1 MSQHWNSLKAKGAKM
16 GFLKKVSDFAFGSSG
31 PKYDMNQSIL
41 SSNFGVQS
49 DLGNMSLKK
58 QADGS
63 YAKVYES
70 SDIDKQRNALAS
82 QGLGALSLDP
92 SAVQQAYYNQ
102 ATSLLTPR
110 FEQQQKATDEAL
122 INRGIQTGTEQYNRV
137 MGNLNQDQQ
146 QTLQN
151 IANQAVYQGY
161 DTLGSQI
168 GNINALTSG
177 RDIYALSGMGGTN
190 DAYNDMYS
198 AKQYNQE
205 RRDQRNQN
213 IINTVAAAG
222 GAMFSDKRLKENLK
236 KVGALANGLNVYI
249 GNYKK
254 ETGLDTRPQLFLLA
268 QEVKKKHPKAVKEK
282 FGALAVDY
290 KEAVK

>member
-1 MSQHWNSLKAKGAKM
+1 MS
-16 GFLKKVSDFAFGSSG
+16 FLKSISDFAFGSSG
-31 PKYDMNQSIL
+31 PKYNMDQSIL
-41 SSNFGVQS
+41 TSEYGVQS

-70 SDIDKQRNALAS
+70 SDIDKQRNALAL
-82 QGLGALSLDP
+82 QGLQGMSLDP
-92 SAVQQAYYNQ
+92 SAVQQAYYDQ

-137 MGNLNQDQQ
+137 MSNLNQDQQ

-161 DTLGSQI
+161 DTLGSQA
-168 GNINALTSG
+168 NTINALTSG
-177 RDIYALSGMGGTN
+177 RDIYALTGMGGSN
-190 DAYNDMYS
+190 DAYNDYYS
-198 AKQYNQE
+198 SRQYNQAQ
-205 RRDQRNQN
+205 RDQRNQN
-213 IINTVAAAG
+213 IMNTATAALSA
-222 GAMFSDKRLKENLK
+222 FSDKRLKENLK
-236 KVGALANGLNVYI
+236 KVGTLANGLNVYI

-268 QEVKKKHPKAVKEK
+268 QEVKKKHPEAVKEK
-282 FGALAVDY
+282 FGALAVNY

>member
-1 MSQHWNSLKAKGAKM
+1 M

-31 PKYDMNQSIL
+31 PKYNMDQSIL

-70 SDIDKQRNALAS
+70 SDIDKQRNALAL
-82 QGLGALSLDP
+82 QGLQGMSLDP

-161 DTLGSQI
+161 DTLGSQA
-168 GNINALTSG
+168 NTINALTSG
-177 RDIYALSGMGGTN
+177 RDIYALTGMGGTN
-190 DAYNDMYS
+190 SAYDNQYS
-198 AKQYNQE
+198 ARQYNQAQ
-205 RRDQRNQN
+205 RDQRNQN
-213 IINTVAAAG
+213 IINTGISAAAS
-222 GAMFSDKRLKENLK
+222 FSDKRLKENLK
-236 KVGALANGLNVYI
+236 KVGTLANGLNVYI

-268 QEVKKKHPKAVKEK
+268 QEVKKKHPEAVKEK
-282 FGALAVDY
+282 FGALAVNY

>member
-1 MSQHWNSLKAKGAKM
+1 M

-31 PKYDMNQSIL
+31 PKYNMDQSIL

-70 SDIDKQRNALAS
+70 SDIDKQRNALAL
-82 QGLGALSLDP
+82 QGLQGMSLDP

-161 DTLGSQI
+161 DTLGSQA
-168 GNINALTSG
+168 NTINALTSG
-177 RDIYALSGMGGTN
+177 RDIYALTGMGGTN
-190 DAYNDMYS
+190 SAYDSQYS
-198 AKQYNQE
+198 ARQYNQAQ
-205 RRDQRNQN
+205 RDQRNQN
-213 IINTVAAAG
+213 IINTGISAAAS
-222 GAMFSDKRLKENLK
+222 FSDKRLKENLK
-236 KVGALANGLNVYI
+236 KVGTLANGLNVYI

-268 QEVKKKHPKAVKEK
+268 QEVKKKHPEAVKEK
-282 FGALAVDY
+282 FGALAVNY

>member
-1 MSQHWNSLKAKGAKM
+1 M
-16 GFLKKVSDFAFGSSG
+16 GFLKKISDFAFGSSG
-31 PKYDMNQSIL
+31 PKYNIDNSI
-41 SSNFGVQS
+41 STSNFGVES
-49 DLGNMSLKK
+49 DLGGLKLRK
-58 QADGS
+58 ESDGS
-63 YAKVYES
+63 YTKVYES

-168 GNINALTSG
+168 NTINALTGG
-177 RDIYALSGMGGTN
+177 RDIYGVAGLSGTN
-190 DAYNDMYS
+190 DAYNNAYS
-198 AKQYNQE
+198 AQQYNQAM
-205 RRDQRNQN
+205 RDQRNQN
-213 IINTVAAAG
+213 IINT
-222 GAMFSDKRLKENLK
+222 AMSAI
-236 KVGALANGLNVYI
+236 GALAG
-249 GNYKK
+249 K
-254 ETGLDTRPQLFLLA
+254 
-268 QEVKKKHPKAVKEK
+268 
-282 FGALAVDY
+282 
-290 KEAVK
+290 

>member
-1 MSQHWNSLKAKGAKM
+1 M
-16 GFLKKVSDFAFGSSG
+16 GFLSKASDFLFGSSG
-31 PKYDMNQSIL
+31 PKYNMDNAAITSQY
-41 SSNFGVQS
+41 GVQS
-49 DLGNMSLKK
+49 DLGNMRLEK

-82 QGLGALSLDP
+82 QGLGSLSLDP

-102 ATSLLTPR
+102 ATSLLEPR
-110 FEQQQKATDEAL
+110 FEQQRKATDESL
-122 INRGIQTGTEQYNRV
+122 INRGIQTGTEQYNTV

-168 GNINALTSG
+168 GNINSLTSG
-177 RDIYALSGMGGTN
+177 RDVYALSGMSGTN
-190 DAYNDMYS
+190 DAYDSKYS
-198 AKQYNQE
+198 SDVYRDLL
-205 RRDQRNQN
+205 RRQRNSN
-213 IINTVAAAG
+213 IVQFGVESPATAFNSGVSG
-222 GAMFSDKRLKENLK
+222 FFSDKRLKENLK

-254 ETGLDTRPQLFLLA
+254 ETGLDTRPQLFLIA
-268 QEVKKKHPKAVKEK
+268 QEVKKKNPKAVGKR
-282 FGALAVDY
+282 FGALTVDY
-290 KEAVK
+290 KEAVKGGK

>member
-1 MSQHWNSLKAKGAKM
+1 M
-16 GFLKKVSDFAFGSSG
+16 GFLNKVSDFVFGSSG
-31 PKYDMNQSIL
+31 PKYNMDQSIL
-41 SSNFGVQS
+41 SSEYGVRS

-70 SDIDKQRNALAS
+70 SDIDKQRNALAL
-82 QGLGALSLDP
+82 QGLQGMSLDP

-161 DTLGSQI
+161 DTLGSQA
-168 GNINALTSG
+168 NTINALTSG
-177 RDIYALSGMGGTN
+177 RDIYALTGMGGTN
-190 DAYNDMYS
+190 SAYDSQYS
-198 AKQYNQE
+198 ARQYNQAQ
-205 RRDQRNQN
+205 RDQRNQN
-213 IINTVAAAG
+213 IINTGISAAA
-222 GAMFSDKRLKENLK
+222 AFSDKRLKENLK

-268 QEVKKKHPKAVKEK
+268 QEVKKKHPEAVKEK
-282 FGALAVDY
+282 FGALAVNY

>member
-1 MSQHWNSLKAKGAKM
+1 M
-16 GFLKKVSDFAFGSSG
+16 GFLKKISDFAFGSSG
-31 PKYDMNQSIL
+31 PKYDTNQSIL

-49 DLGNMSLKK
+49 DLGGLKLQK

-63 YAKVYES
+63 YTKVYES

-82 QGLGALSLDP
+82 QGLQGMSLDP

-168 GNINALTSG
+168 GNINSLTSG
-177 RDIYALSGMGGTN
+177 RDVYALSGMGGTN
-190 DAYNDMYS
+190 DAYDS
-198 AKQYNQE
+198 KYNSDVYRDLL
-205 RRDQRNQN
+205 RRQRNSSIVQFGVEAPATAFN
-213 IINTVAAAG
+213 SGVNG
-222 GAMFSDKRLKENLK
+222 FFSDKRLKENLR

-254 ETGLDTRPQLFLLA
+254 ETGLDTRPQLFLIA
-268 QEVKKKHPKAVKEK
+268 QEVKKKNPKAVGKR
-282 FGALAVDY
+282 FGALTVDY
-290 KEAVK
+290 KEAVKGGK

>member
-1 MSQHWNSLKAKGAKM
+1 M

-31 PKYDMNQSIL
+31 PKYNLDQSIL
-41 SSNFGVQS
+41 TSEFGVRS

-70 SDIDKQRNALAS
+70 SDIDKQRNALAL
-82 QGLGALSLDP
+82 QGLQGMSLDP

-137 MGNLNQDQQ
+137 MSNLNQDQQ

-161 DTLGSQI
+161 DTLGSQA
-168 GNINALTSG
+168 NTINALTSG
-177 RDIYALSGMGGTN
+177 RDIYALTGMGGSN
-190 DAYNDMYS
+190 SAYDSQYS
-198 AKQYNQE
+198 ARQYNQAQ
-205 RRDQRNQN
+205 RDQRNQN
-213 IINTVAAAG
+213 IMNTATAAL
-222 GAMFSDKRLKENLK
+222 GAFGFSDKRLKENLK

-268 QEVKKKHPKAVKEK
+268 QEVKKKHPEAVKEK
-282 FGALAVDY
+282 FGALAVNY

>member
-1 MSQHWNSLKAKGAKM
+1 M

-31 PKYDMNQSIL
+31 PKYNMDQSIL

-63 YAKVYES
+63 YSKVYES
-70 SDIDKQRNALAS
+70 SDIDKQRNALAL
-82 QGLGALSLDP
+82 QGLQGMSLDP

-161 DTLGSQI
+161 DTLGSQA
-168 GNINALTSG
+168 NTINALTSG
-177 RDIYALSGMGGTN
+177 RDIYALTGMGGTN
-190 DAYNDMYS
+190 SAYDSQYS
-198 AKQYNQE
+198 AQQYNQAQ
-205 RRDQRNQN
+205 RDQRNQN
-213 IINTVAAAG
+213 IMNTAASAL
-222 GAMFSDKRLKENLK
+222 GAFGFSDKRLKENLK

-268 QEVKKKHPKAVKEK
+268 QEVKKKHPEAVKEK
-282 FGALAVDY
+282 FGALAVNY

>member
-1 MSQHWNSLKAKGAKM
+1 M

-49 DLGNMSLKK
+49 DLGGLKLQK
-58 QADGS
+58 QPDGS
-63 YAKVYES
+63 YTKVYES
-70 SDIDKQRNALAS
+70 SDIDKQRNALAL
-82 QGLGALSLDP
+82 QGLGSLSLDP

-161 DTLGSQI
+161 DTLGSQVDT
-168 GNINALTSG
+168 INALTSG
-177 RDIYALSGMGGTN
+177 RDVYALPSMGGTN
-190 DAYNDMYS
+190 SAYDSAYS
-198 AKQYNQE
+198 AKQYNQA

-213 IINTVAAAG
+213 IMNAGMAAVAA
-222 GAMFSDKRLKENLK
+222 FSDKRLKENLK

-268 QEVKKKHPKAVKEK
+268 QEVKKKHPEAVKEK
-282 FGALAVDY
+282 FGALAVNY

>member
-1 MSQHWNSLKAKGAKM
+1 M
-16 GFLKKVSDFAFGSSG
+16 GFLKKVSNFAFGSSG

-49 DLGNMSLKK
+49 DLGGLKLQK
-58 QADGS
+58 QPDGS
-63 YAKVYES
+63 YTKIYES

-151 IANQAVYQGY
+151 IANQSVYQGY

-168 GNINALTSG
+168 GAINALTSG

-190 DAYNDMYS
+190 SAYDSSYS
-198 AKQYNQE
+198 AKQYNQAM
-205 RRDQRNQN
+205 RDQRNQN
-213 IINTVAAAG
+213 IINTA
-222 GAMFSDKRLKENLK
+222 
-236 KVGALANGLNVYI
+236 VGAI
-249 GNYKK
+249 GAFAGK
-254 ETGLDTRPQLFLLA
+254 
-268 QEVKKKHPKAVKEK
+268 
-282 FGALAVDY
+282 
-290 KEAVK
+290 

>member
-1 MSQHWNSLKAKGAKM
+1 MS
-16 GFLKKVSDFAFGSSG
+16 FLKKVSDFAFGSSG
-31 PKYDMNQSIL
+31 PKYNMDQSIL
-41 SSNFGVQS
+41 SSEYGVRS

-70 SDIDKQRNALAS
+70 SDIDKQRNALAL
-82 QGLGALSLDP
+82 QGLQGMSLDP

-161 DTLGSQI
+161 DTLGSQA
-168 GNINALTSG
+168 NTINALTSG
-177 RDIYALSGMGGTN
+177 RDIYDLTGMGGTN
-190 DAYNDMYS
+190 SAYDSQYS
-198 AKQYNQE
+198 ARQYNQAQ
-205 RRDQRNQN
+205 RDQRNQN
-213 IINTVAAAG
+213 IINTGISAAA
-222 GAMFSDKRLKENLK
+222 AFSDKRLKENLK

-268 QEVKKKHPKAVKEK
+268 QEVKKKHPEAVKEK
-282 FGALAVDY
+282 FGALAVNY